1 MPFLFKHHTTKFSF
15 QAKLESP
22 TEPAS
27 PSFPQQQQPEHVVK
41 HVVEKVRRSSSSSLT
56 VRRLNSIACACDGA
70 PMPETE
76 TTSEEN
82 VARAIA
88 GAILEDVL
96 VMFILFENGDY
107 KTGFQMTQCCT
118 VSEWFSF

>member
-1 MPFLFKHHTTKFSF
+1 M
-15 QAKLESP
+15 
-22 TEPAS
+22 
-27 PSFPQQQQPEHVVK
+27 
-41 HVVEKVRRSSSSSLT
+41 VEKVRRSSSSSLT

-88 GAILEDVL
+88 GAILDDVL
-96 VMFILFENGDY
+96 VLFYLTVG
-107 KTGFQMTQCCT
+107 TQKLG
-118 VSEWFSF
+118 